1 MTRATA
7 IPEAPSRGV
16 VSLYR
21 YSGLRLLC
29 AALIAAVVLCSSGGA
44 RAQPYPVPPTWGGDI
59 LDRPRLLGDWSGLR
73 DDLGRK
79 GIVLDIDALLTP
91 QTVLSGGRNTGGNF
105 WGNLDYTLNI
115 DTQKAG
121 LWPGGFL
128 KLQADTGFGSNAYR
142 DSGGIIPINAAALI
156 PGPNN
161 RTTALM
167 NASLTQFLSPQF
179 GAFLGKINTI
189 DSSATEFY
197 GDYRTQFQNAAFNF
211 PMSLEQVP
219 ISTFGGGLIAIPQE
233 DILLSA
239 TVLGANGKP
248 DSNDPGE
255 AFNGVMV
262 LGTGELKVKPWG
274 LAGHHAVNIEWNDKK
289 RFSLNQDP
297 SNLATLLLQE
307 RFPRLASPG
316 PVLTQIIARFFPNL
330 LVPVQP
336 ANRETSSW
344 AVTYAFD
351 QYFWQPDGDPKH
363 GVGLFFAFGASDGN
377 PNPIQ
382 YSFLTGIGGKGVVP
396 GRPDDT
402 FGIGLARTEFS
413 DALLP
418 LLRQRLDLGLRHEDA
433 VEMYYNAA
441 ITGWLNLTADLQIVK
456 PALTRALNEDGRL
469 AHVDTALVLGTRL
482 RVRF

>member
-1 MTRATA
+1 MQLRRGAGA
-7 IPEAPSRGV
+7 ALSRPADLGWG
-16 VSLYR
+16 
-21 YSGLRLLC
+21 YSGSAAAAGRLGR
-29 AALIAAVVLCSSGGA
+29 IA
-44 RAQPYPVPPTWGGDI
+44 R
-59 LDRPRLLGDWSGLR
+59 RPRQKRHRARHRRAADPPNSAERRPQHRQQFLGQSRLHAEHRYPEGGSLARRISEASGRYRVRQQCLSRFRR
-73 DDLGRK
+73 DHPDH
-79 GIVLDIDALLTP
+79 T
-91 QTVLSGGRNTGGNF
+91 
-105 WGNLDYTLNI
+105 
-115 DTQKAG
+115 
-121 LWPGGFL
+121 
-128 KLQADTGFGSNAYR
+128 
-142 DSGGIIPINAAALI
+142 AALI

-316 PVLTQIIARFFPNL
+316 PVLTQLIARFFPTL
-330 LVPVQP
+330 LVPGQP

-351 QYFWQPDGDPKH
+351 HISGSPT
-363 GVGLFFAFGASDGN
+363 ATRSTASACSS
-377 PNPIQ
+377 P
-382 YSFLTGIGGKGVVP
+382 S
-396 GRPDDT
+396 
-402 FGIGLARTEFS
+402 
-413 DALLP
+413 
-418 LLRQRLDLGLRHEDA
+418 
-433 VEMYYNAA
+433 
-441 ITGWLNLTADLQIVK
+441 
-456 PALTRALNEDGRL
+456 
-469 AHVDTALVLGTRL
+469 
-482 RVRF
+482 